1 MEGGKEEIWNTLES
15 YNILEKLFLEEE
27 KEAFDLG
34 YYLKIHKKV
43 TIGILLYLSGTL
55 LLYYMGPFRW
65 ETRSPIYFIAINIL
79 YLLALWMGLF
89 IGARTRGGYSNMSPP
104 PTSPGRHIR

>member
-1 MEGGKEEIWNTLES
+1 MNQYKLIECQGGFVHSSVLLSLNT
-15 YNILEKLFLEEE
+15 FLEEE

-55 LLYYMGPFRW
+55 LLYKYISVKSF
-65 ETRSPIYFIAINIL
+65 
-79 YLLALWMGLF
+79 
-89 IGARTRGGYSNMSPP
+89 P
-104 PTSPGRHIR
+104 PTKSAPLTPSNAEIDSFDY